1 MQVKRHLLASLGFW
15 GIFKVIALCLAIE
28 ADRVYVQQA
37 IDKAVKLI
45 QFVQLEVSNLC
56 LKKKKDSVNLFKH
69 YSNMPQFMNIFGL
82 PSFKK
87 LSQMANSETSSPL
100 QCQWRTQKVKLLSSP
115 INKLVYKRRSQDHI
129 KDRRYKHLL

>member
-56 LKKKKDSVNLFKH
+56 LKTEKKR
-69 YSNMPQFMNIFGL
+69 
-82 PSFKK
+82 
-87 LSQMANSETSSPL
+87 
-100 QCQWRTQKVKLLSSP
+100 QCQSVQTLLKYAT
-115 INKLVYKRRSQDHI
+115 IHEYLCTA
-129 KDRRYKHLL
+129 